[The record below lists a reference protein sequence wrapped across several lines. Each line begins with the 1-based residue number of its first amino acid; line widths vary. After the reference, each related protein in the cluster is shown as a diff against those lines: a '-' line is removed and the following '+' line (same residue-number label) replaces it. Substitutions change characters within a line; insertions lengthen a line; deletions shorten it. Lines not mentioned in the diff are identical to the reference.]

1 MLFTIR
7 HHTRYDYS
15 NPVRLG
21 PQALRFHPRDDGA
34 QRVIEHR
41 LDVTPVPCGVNAH
54 IDLEGNRVNQLWFDG
69 ETTRLDIS
77 LLMQVETLRENPF
90 DFILAPEAARLPIV
104 HAPNEPCARAYLE
117 RILPDDAVTRVARAA
132 AEIARGLTA
141 GASTQPIVRLLLEPW
156 APVLATV

>member
-41 LDVTPVPCGVNAH
+41 LDVTPVPCGINAH

-90 DFILAPEAARLPIV
+90 DFILAPEAARLPIA
-104 HAPNEPCARAYLE
+104 HAPDEPCARAYLE
-117 RILPDDAVTRVARAA
+117 RILPDVALSRDPDGLDAASAA
-132 AEIARGLTA
+132 A
-141 GASTQPIVRLLLEPW
+141 
-156 APVLATV
+156 VLHNLPDGGDHFPPFSIHVL